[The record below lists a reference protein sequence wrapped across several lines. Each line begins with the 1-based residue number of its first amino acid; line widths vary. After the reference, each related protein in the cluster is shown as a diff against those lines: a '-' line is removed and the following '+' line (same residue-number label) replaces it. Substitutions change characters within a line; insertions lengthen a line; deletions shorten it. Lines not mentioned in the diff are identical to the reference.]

1 MSIFFYSPLTPLTRQ
16 LIWQGRAQLKKKL
29 NMWVLYFFIIYFPF
43 VIEKMKKM
51 KHFNFKKNI
60 LMVYNQISLK
70 IKNYILPTETQ
81 FRQICIKSK
90 READI

>member
-1 MSIFFYSPLTPLTRQ
+1 
-16 LIWQGRAQLKKKL
+16 
-29 NMWVLYFFIIYFPF
+29 
-43 VIEKMKKM
+43 M
-51 KHFNFKKNI
+51 KHFNFLKNI